1 MFDRHDVTHHYVTK
15 DRIEQSLRK
24 AARERIWEQ
33 ESQTSFSRMTI
44 ARIGTA
50 LVMIGTRLQTI
61 EQGQQVRRLT

>member
-1 MFDRHDVTHHYVTK
+1 MFDRHDVTHAYVVEE
-15 DRIEQSLRK
+15 RIEQSLRK
-24 AARERIWEQ
+24 AARERSWEHEPQ
-33 ESQTSFSRMTI
+33 PSFSRMTI